1 MNMLIDRLPKTVPIG
16 GKDVPIRT
24 DFRISMMFELLMTDA
39 ARTDEEKI
47 IGALNLYYKEMP
59 SDLNEAAEQMILFY
73 KCGKE
78 ENEYTKKLAES
89 KSERKRVYSFDYDDD
104 YIYAAF
110 LGQYGVDLNS
120 AKMHWWKFRAMFNGL
135 TDDNEFV
142 KIMSYRAIDIT
153 RDMSKSQQDFYRKM
167 KRIHEIPQSKE
178 EQEKQ
183 NQIEQILM
191 HGGDLSGL
199 L

>member
-1 MNMLIDRLPKTVPIG
+1 MLIDRLPKTVVIG

-24 DFRISMMFELLMTDA
+24 DFRISMMFELLMTDE
-39 ARTDEEKI
+39 ARTEKEKI
-47 IGALNLYYKEMP
+47 IGALNLYYKELP
-59 SDLNEAAEQMILFY
+59 SDLNEAAEQIIWFY

-89 KSERKRVYSFDYDDD
+89 RSERKRVYSFDYDDD

-110 LGQYGVDLNS
+110 LGQYGVDLNK
-120 AKMHWWKFRAMFNGL
+120 ARMHWWKFRAMFNGL

-153 RDMSKSQQDFYRKM
+153 KDMSKSQQDFYRKM

-183 NQIEQILM
+183 SQIEQILM
-191 HGGDLSGL
+191 HGGDISGL